1 MLGMN
6 INKVYLDNFATT
18 VTIKNKLT
26 EPQRFFYKALLKEV
40 KNKEIYNLK
49 FLFSIE
55 EIKKFIISKGKKNI
69 KNELSFLQ
77 NNIIDIEDEEI
88 FMSFNLI
95 SSFAVEKNQ
104 VYIELPNELVKTLK
118 NREYN
123 KCIDLVIC
131 KALKSK
137 YSIFMYDFL
146 EKNPTL
152 KDIILTLDE
161 FKKLMY
167 IESSKYQ
174 GYSSL
179 KNKVIT
185 PIIEELEEDFKIKL
199 FEKKEKNKIVA
210 INFKIK

>member
-26 EPQRFFYKALLKEV
+26 EPQRYFYKALLKEV

-104 VYIELPNELVKTLK
+104 VYIELPNEIVKTLK

-152 KDIILTLDE
+152 KDIVLTLDE
-161 FKKLMY
+161 FKEIMF
-167 IESSKYQ
+167 IENSKYQ

-179 KNKVIT
+179 KNKVIA
-185 PIIEELEEDFKIKL
+185 PIIEELQEDFKIKL

>member
-152 KDIILTLDE
+152 KDIVLTLDE
-161 FKKLMY
+161 FKEIMF
-167 IESSKYQ
+167 IENSKYQ

-179 KNKVIT
+179 KNKVIA

-199 FEKKEKNKIVA
+199 FEKKK
-210 INFKIK
+210 KIKS

>member
-26 EPQRFFYKALLKEV
+26 EPQRYFYKALLKEV

-146 EKNPTL
+146 
-152 KDIILTLDE
+152 
-161 FKKLMY
+161 KKSY
-167 IESSKYQ
+167 
-174 GYSSL
+174 
-179 KNKVIT
+179 
-185 PIIEELEEDFKIKL
+185 
-199 FEKKEKNKIVA
+199 A
-210 INFKIK
+210 

>member
-26 EPQRFFYKALLKEV
+26 EPQRYFYKALLKEV

-152 KDIILTLDE
+152 KDIVLTLDE
-161 FKKLMY
+161 FKEIMF
-167 IESSKYQ
+167 IENSKYQ

-179 KNKVIT
+179 KNKVIA

>member
-152 KDIILTLDE
+152 KDIVLTLDE
-161 FKKLMY
+161 FKEIMF
-167 IESSKYQ
+167 IENSKYQ

-179 KNKVIT
+179 KNKVIA
-185 PIIEELEEDFKIKL
+185 PIIEELQEDFKIKL

>member
-6 INKVYLDNFATT
+6 INKVYLDNFGTT

-104 VYIELPNELVKTLK
+104 VFIELPNELVKTLK

-123 KCIDLVIC
+123 RCIDLVIC

>member
-26 EPQRFFYKALLKEV
+26 EPQRYFYKALLKEV

-152 KDIILTLDE
+152 KDIVLTLDE
-161 FKKLMY
+161 FKEIMF
-167 IESSKYQ
+167 IENSKYQ

-179 KNKVIT
+179 KNKVIA
-185 PIIEELEEDFKIKL
+185 PIIEELQEDFKIKL
-199 FEKKEKNKIVA
+199 FEKKK
-210 INFKIK
+210 KIKS

>member
-152 KDIILTLDE
+152 KDIVLTLDE
-161 FKKLMY
+161 FKEIMF
-167 IESSKYQ
+167 IENSKYQ

-179 KNKVIT
+179 KNKVIA

>member
-26 EPQRFFYKALLKEV
+26 EPQRYFYKALLKEV

-152 KDIILTLDE
+152 KDIVLTLDE
-161 FKKLMY
+161 FKEIMF
-167 IESSKYQ
+167 IENSKYQ

-179 KNKVIT
+179 KNKVIA
-185 PIIEELEEDFKIKL
+185 PIIEELQEDFKIKL

>member
-49 FLFSIE
+49 FLFSIK